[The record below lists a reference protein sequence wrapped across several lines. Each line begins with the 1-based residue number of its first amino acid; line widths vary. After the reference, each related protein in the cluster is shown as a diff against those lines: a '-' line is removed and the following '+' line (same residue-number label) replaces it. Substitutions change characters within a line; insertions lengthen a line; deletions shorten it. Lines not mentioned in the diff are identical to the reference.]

1 MAKTIQMRTPQQEK
15 EARLVAGMYDKNRKI
30 QSELYAYCSRYFWA
44 NYRGVFFAD
53 EESAT
58 EIFQNT
64 FIAMWENIERRKIYV
79 SDGRVMG
86 KNNEPLSGSILT
98 YFMGI
103 ARIKYLEWVR
113 EHPAYADPETE
124 MERKIKEEG
133 FDAQQYTNMLYDS
146 EDNKM
151 LDIIADVIS
160 HMSER
165 CSEILS
171 KFYYEEKDLDTILLE
186 IHNRFEERPQNEEA
200 QVHGVI
206 AYFSTKHLSQLF
218 ELIKRQMDMNNNN
231 FQDRIDEY
239 LLHGD
244 TMSEE
249 DKAQFLKE
257 IEEDA
262 EKKEQYEFTKNVK
275 QAMVSRGEKLKAM
288 TEFQKEMKSHHHR
301 KTWLWISSIAAVLV
315 IGFFAINPLFVENSP
330 TDNVRG
336 DENDVFD
343 MTVQTDSINNDSI
356 STDTISL
363 HHE

>member
-1 MAKTIQMRTPQQEK
+1 
-15 EARLVAGMYDKNRKI
+15 
-30 QSELYAYCSRYFWA
+30 
-44 NYRGVFFAD
+44 
-53 EESAT
+53 
-58 EIFQNT
+58 
-64 FIAMWENIERRKIYV
+64 
-79 SDGRVMG
+79 
-86 KNNEPLSGSILT
+86 
-98 YFMGI
+98 
-103 ARIKYLEWVR
+103 
-113 EHPAYADPETE
+113 
-124 MERKIKEEG
+124 
-133 FDAQQYTNMLYDS
+133 
-146 EDNKM
+146 
-151 LDIIADVIS
+151 
-160 HMSER
+160 
-165 CSEILS
+165 
-171 KFYYEEKDLDTILLE
+171 
-186 IHNRFEERPQNEEA
+186 
-200 QVHGVI
+200 
-206 AYFSTKHLSQLF
+206 
-218 ELIKRQMDMNNNN
+218 MNNNN

-343 MTVQTDSINNDSI
+343 MTAPTDSISNDSI
-356 STDTISL
+356 STDTTAL
-363 HHE
+363 NHE

>member
-1 MAKTIQMRTPQQEK
+1 M
-15 EARLVAGMYDKNRKI
+15 
-30 QSELYAYCSRYFWA
+30 
-44 NYRGVFFAD
+44 NY
-53 EESAT
+53 
-58 EIFQNT
+58 
-64 FIAMWENIERRKIYV
+64 
-79 SDGRVMG
+79 
-86 KNNEPLSGSILT
+86 
-98 YFMGI
+98 
-103 ARIKYLEWVR
+103 
-113 EHPAYADPETE
+113 
-124 MERKIKEEG
+124 
-133 FDAQQYTNMLYDS
+133 
-146 EDNKM
+146 
-151 LDIIADVIS
+151 
-160 HMSER
+160 
-165 CSEILS
+165 
-171 KFYYEEKDLDTILLE
+171 
-186 IHNRFEERPQNEEA
+186 
-200 QVHGVI
+200 
-206 AYFSTKHLSQLF
+206 
-218 ELIKRQMDMNNNN
+218 N

-301 KTWLWISSIAAVLV
+301 KTWLWISTMAAVLV

-343 MTVQTDSINNDSI
+343 MTVPTDSINNDSI

>member
-1 MAKTIQMRTPQQEK
+1 
-15 EARLVAGMYDKNRKI
+15 
-30 QSELYAYCSRYFWA
+30 
-44 NYRGVFFAD
+44 
-53 EESAT
+53 
-58 EIFQNT
+58 
-64 FIAMWENIERRKIYV
+64 
-79 SDGRVMG
+79 
-86 KNNEPLSGSILT
+86 
-98 YFMGI
+98 
-103 ARIKYLEWVR
+103 
-113 EHPAYADPETE
+113 
-124 MERKIKEEG
+124 
-133 FDAQQYTNMLYDS
+133 
-146 EDNKM
+146 
-151 LDIIADVIS
+151 
-160 HMSER
+160 
-165 CSEILS
+165 
-171 KFYYEEKDLDTILLE
+171 
-186 IHNRFEERPQNEEA
+186 
-200 QVHGVI
+200 
-206 AYFSTKHLSQLF
+206 
-218 ELIKRQMDMNNNN
+218 MNNNN

-239 LLHGD
+239 LLHSD

-301 KTWLWISSIAAVLV
+301 KTWLWISSVAAVLV

-343 MTVQTDSINNDSI
+343 MTAPTDSISNDSI

>member
-1 MAKTIQMRTPQQEK
+1 
-15 EARLVAGMYDKNRKI
+15 
-30 QSELYAYCSRYFWA
+30 
-44 NYRGVFFAD
+44 
-53 EESAT
+53 
-58 EIFQNT
+58 
-64 FIAMWENIERRKIYV
+64 
-79 SDGRVMG
+79 
-86 KNNEPLSGSILT
+86 
-98 YFMGI
+98 
-103 ARIKYLEWVR
+103 
-113 EHPAYADPETE
+113 
-124 MERKIKEEG
+124 
-133 FDAQQYTNMLYDS
+133 
-146 EDNKM
+146 
-151 LDIIADVIS
+151 
-160 HMSER
+160 
-165 CSEILS
+165 
-171 KFYYEEKDLDTILLE
+171 
-186 IHNRFEERPQNEEA
+186 
-200 QVHGVI
+200 
-206 AYFSTKHLSQLF
+206 
-218 ELIKRQMDMNNNN
+218 MNNNN
-231 FQDRIDEY
+231 FHDRIDEY

-343 MTVQTDSINNDSI
+343 MTVPTDSINNDSI
-356 STDTISL
+356 STDTIPL

>member
-1 MAKTIQMRTPQQEK
+1 M
-15 EARLVAGMYDKNRKI
+15 N
-30 QSELYAYCSRYFWA
+30 
-44 NYRGVFFAD
+44 
-53 EESAT
+53 
-58 EIFQNT
+58 
-64 FIAMWENIERRKIYV
+64 
-79 SDGRVMG
+79 
-86 KNNEPLSGSILT
+86 
-98 YFMGI
+98 
-103 ARIKYLEWVR
+103 
-113 EHPAYADPETE
+113 
-124 MERKIKEEG
+124 
-133 FDAQQYTNMLYDS
+133 
-146 EDNKM
+146 
-151 LDIIADVIS
+151 
-160 HMSER
+160 
-165 CSEILS
+165 
-171 KFYYEEKDLDTILLE
+171 
-186 IHNRFEERPQNEEA
+186 
-200 QVHGVI
+200 
-206 AYFSTKHLSQLF
+206 
-218 ELIKRQMDMNNNN
+218 NNNN

-239 LLHGD
+239 LLHSD

-275 QAMVSRGEKLKAM
+275 QAIVSRGEKLKAM

-343 MTVQTDSINNDSI
+343 MTVPTDSINNDSI